1 MSKHMSKNPTSIT
14 RRRFV
19 GGLAAGSALSLSSPL
34 LMAASATAVP
44 GTAEGAVSAA
54 QLARDEA
61 FWREVAASYDRT
73 QGIINLE
80 HGYWG
85 KMARPVQEYYV
96 KATKMVNAQ
105 NSFYA
110 RKGYGQDMLGAVQRV
125 AGALGVNADEIV
137 LTRNATEAIHNLIR
151 QYKGLQEGDKVLFA
165 DLDYPSFK
173 EVMGWLQ
180 ASRQVSAV
188 TLVIPPR
195 TNQETIFR
203 RYLDAFDAN
212 PELKLILLTHVSNQH
227 GLVVPVARIA
237 AEARRRGIDVIC
249 DSAQSWG
256 LLDYSVPD
264 LQVDWAGFNLHKWI
278 GAPVGVGALYMQ
290 RGSLE
295 KVTPYPGEVDPTHSL
310 ARTRVHMATANFAAM
325 ITVPAALDFHE
336 SIGAANKEARLR
348 YLRSVWTDEA
358 VSMSH
363 IELLGGLDEASSTGM
378 GAFRLAGKTTIEHA
392 KHLQQRLEND
402 FGIFTVVRD
411 GLDSGGCVRITPQ
424 VFTAADEL
432 GQLVSAMKKLA

>member
-1 MSKHMSKNPTSIT
+1 
-14 RRRFV
+14 
-19 GGLAAGSALSLSSPL
+19 L
-34 LMAASATAVP
+34 
-44 GTAEGAVSAA
+44 
-54 QLARDEA
+54 
-61 FWREVAASYDRT
+61 
-73 QGIINLE
+73 QG
-80 HGYWG
+80 
-85 KMARPVQEYYV
+85 
-96 KATKMVNAQ
+96 
-105 NSFYA
+105 
-110 RKGYGQDMLGAVQRV
+110 
-125 AGALGVNADEIV
+125 
-137 LTRNATEAIHNLIR
+137 
-151 QYKGLQEGDKVLFA
+151 GDKVLFA

-180 ASRQVSAV
+180 ESRQVSAV

-195 TNQETIFR
+195 TNQEHIYQS
-203 RYLDAFDAN
+203 YLDAFDAN

-295 KVTPYPGEVDPTHSL
+295 KIAPYPGELDPTNSL

-348 YLRSVWTDEA
+348 YLRSLWTDEA

-378 GAFRLAGKTTIEHA
+378 GAFRLAGKTSIEHA

-411 GLDSGGCVRITPQ
+411 GLDSGSCVRITPQ